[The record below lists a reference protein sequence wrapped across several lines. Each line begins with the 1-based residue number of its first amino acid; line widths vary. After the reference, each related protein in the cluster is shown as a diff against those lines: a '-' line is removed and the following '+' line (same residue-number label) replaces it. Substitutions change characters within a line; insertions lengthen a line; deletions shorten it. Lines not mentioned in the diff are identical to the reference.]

1 MQIAELWRKRPSAR
15 AAAAALLGVK
25 CCSHTDIRFWHF
37 LPKHGITW
45 LERNFYPPG
54 WMDMFDKRV
63 NDYNYCVRTLAEG
76 AKVAEIINQQQHDPS
91 CANTGLREYTPPKK
105 VEQLAATIK
114 KLNKLDDEDRYAFV
128 NDHGVLE
135 MPFDPAL
142 LNSRTHLFHVR
153 RCSAKHSA
161 FNCSAKSTLHLF
173 ALHLQVRAGH
183 VSEKRWTY
191 HGRAFL

>member
-1 MQIAELWRKRPSAR
+1 MR
-15 AAAAALLGVK
+15 AAAAALLNVAR
-25 CCSHTDIRFWHF
+25 CSDTEHERFMDF
-37 LPKHGITW
+37 LPKHGIKW
-45 LERNFYPPG
+45 LERNFYPPVG
-54 WMDMFDKRV
+54 MDMFDKRV

-91 CANTGLREYTPPKK
+91 CANTGLREYTTPKK
-105 VEQLAATIK
+105 VQQLAATIK
-114 KLNKLDDEDRYAFV
+114 KLNKLDDEDQYAFV

-161 FNCSAKSTLHLF
+161 FNCSAKSTLHLT
-173 ALHLQVRAGH
+173 ALRRALC
-183 VSEKRWTY
+183 V
-191 HGRAFL
+191 

>member
-1 MQIAELWRKRPSAR
+1 MID
-15 AAAAALLGVK
+15 AASELLGVAR
-25 CCSHTDIRFWHF
+25 CSDREYARFKVF

-45 LERNFYPPG
+45 LKKNFYPPD
-54 WMDMFDKRV
+54 WMNMFDQRV
-63 NDYNYCVRTLAEG
+63 NDYNYCVQTLAEG

-91 CANTGLREYTPPKK
+91 CAKTGLREYTTPKK
-105 VEQLAATIK
+105 VQQLAATIK

-161 FNCSAKSTLHLF
+161 FNCSAKSTLRLT
-173 ALHLQVRAGH
+173 ALQRA
-183 VSEKRWTY
+183 
-191 HGRAFL
+191 LCI